1 MRWSHRFSALTASL
15 LFSLGSFASASLPDF
30 DAQSYLAHVKYLSSD
45 ALEGRGDGAPGL
57 EKAAEY
63 IAARF
68 KDAGLQPA
76 GDAGTYFQSFRAPV
90 GSQLGPDSRLT
101 FRIGQETIE
110 ARPNR
115 DFVPFAAADKDKVH
129 VSGQMVFVGYGIAAE
144 EYKYDDYK
152 NFDVTDK
159 IVLLLTHEPRETD
172 PTSPFEGTEL
182 TMHGHDR
189 TKAMNAKY
197 RSARAVLIVED
208 PVNHDGSEESLTDPS
223 LAGQVEE
230 LGIDAVRISRSL
242 AQRLLE
248 TQHRDLPEI
257 QKQID
262 AKMAPASFPLANV
275 EAEVYVDATR
285 ILKTVR
291 NVVGLLPGTVP
302 AFADETVV
310 IGAHYDHLGRGGRS
324 SMDSKLIGQIH
335 NGADDNASGV
345 AGVLELAAAFARDPA
360 PRKRGYLFITFAAE
374 ELGLNGSAY
383 WASHPTRL
391 IDKVIAMLNMD
402 MIGRVRDNQIILGGI
417 GTSPSFPALVDAAA
431 KAAGLELKS
440 TRSGYGASDHTSFY
454 VKNVPVLFF
463 FSGLHSD
470 YHRPTDDWDRI
481 NAVGATKVLT
491 MVYDIASQLDDWDG
505 RLPFTKVDE
514 PMTTGNVTGAG
525 GGYGTY
531 FGSIPDMTAEVKGVR
546 FADIR
551 PGSPAAKAGLQA
563 GDVMVRFAGKEVANL
578 QDFSYLLRTHKPGD
592 VVEVTVMRN
601 DQPLTVEVKLENR
614 GR

>member
-1 MRWSHRFSALTASL
+1 MRSSHRYSALAASL
-15 LFSLGSFASASLPDF
+15 LFSLGGFASASLPDF
-30 DAQSYLAHVKYLSSD
+30 DAQRYLAHVKYLSSD
-45 ALEGRGDGAPGL
+45 ALEGRGDGTPGL

-76 GDAGTYFQSFRAPV
+76 GDAGTYFQSFQAPV

-115 DFVPFAAADKDKVH
+115 DFVPFAAADKDKAH
-129 VSGQMVFVGYGIAAE
+129 VSGQLVFVGYGIAAE

-152 NFDVTDK
+152 SFDVTDK
-159 IVLLLTHEPRETD
+159 IVMVLTHEPREAD
-172 PTSPFEGTEL
+172 PTSPFEGTDL

-197 RSARAVLIVED
+197 RNARAVLIVED
-208 PVNHDGSEESLTDPS
+208 PVNHGGSEENLTHLF
-223 LAGQVEE
+223 LAGQAEE
-230 LGIDAVRISRSL
+230 LGIDAIRISRSL

-248 TQHRDLPEI
+248 TQHRDLLEI

-262 AKMAPASFPLANV
+262 AKMTPASFQLTNV

-302 AFADETVV
+302 ALADETVV

-383 WASHPTRL
+383 WASHPTRP

-417 GTSPSFPALVDAAA
+417 GTSPSFPALVDTAA

-481 NAVGATKVLT
+481 NAAGATKVLA
-491 MVYDIASQLDDWDG
+491 MVYDIASQLDDRDG
-505 RLPFTKVDE
+505 RLQFTKVDE
-514 PMTTGNVTGAG
+514 PMTTGNVKGAG

-563 GDVMVRFAGKEVANL
+563 GDVMVRFADKEVANL

-601 DQPLTVEVKLENR
+601 DQPLTVDVKLDVR
-614 GR
+614 R

>member
-1 MRWSHRFSALTASL
+1 MRSSHRYSALAASL
-15 LFSLGSFASASLPDF
+15 LFSLGGFASASLPDF
-30 DAQSYLAHVKYLSSD
+30 DAQRYLAHVKYLSSD
-45 ALEGRGDGAPGL
+45 ALEGRGDGTPGL

-76 GDAGTYFQSFRAPV
+76 GDAGTYFQSFQAPV

-115 DFVPFAAADKDKVH
+115 DFVPFAAADKDKAH
-129 VSGQMVFVGYGIAAE
+129 VSGQLVFVGYGIAAE

-152 NFDVTDK
+152 SFDVTDK
-159 IVLLLTHEPRETD
+159 IVMVLTHEPREAD
-172 PTSPFEGTEL
+172 PTSPFEGTDL

-197 RSARAVLIVED
+197 RNARAVLIVED
-208 PVNHDGSEESLTDPS
+208 PVNHDGSEENLTHPF
-223 LAGQVEE
+223 LAGQAEE
-230 LGIDAVRISRSL
+230 LGIDAIRISRSL

-248 TQHRDLPEI
+248 TQHRDLLEI

-262 AKMAPASFPLANV
+262 AKMTPASFQLTNV

-302 AFADETVV
+302 ALADETVV

-383 WASHPTRL
+383 WASHPTRP

-417 GTSPSFPALVDAAA
+417 GTSPSFPALVDTAA

-481 NAVGATKVLT
+481 NAAGATKVLA
-491 MVYDIASQLDDWDG
+491 MVYDIASQLDDRDG
-505 RLPFTKVDE
+505 RLQFTKVDE
-514 PMTTGNVTGAG
+514 PMTTGNVKGAG

-563 GDVMVRFAGKEVANL
+563 GDVMVRFADKEVANL

-601 DQPLTVEVKLENR
+601 DQPLTVDVKLDVR
-614 GR
+614 R

>member
-1 MRWSHRFSALTASL
+1 MRSNHRCSALAASL
-15 LFSLGSFASASLPDF
+15 LFSLGSFASASLPNF

-45 ALEGRGDGAPGL
+45 ALEGRGDGTPGL

-76 GDAGTYFQSFRAPV
+76 GDAGTYFQSFQAPV

-115 DFVPFAAADKDKVH
+115 DFVPFAAADKDKAH
-129 VSGQMVFVGYGIAAE
+129 VSGQLLFVGYGIAAE
-144 EYKYDDYK
+144 EYKYDDYQ

-159 IVLLLTHEPRETD
+159 IVMVLTHEPRETD
-172 PTSPFEGTEL
+172 PGSPFEGTDL

-197 RSARAVLIVED
+197 RNARAVLIVED
-208 PVNHDGSEESLTDPS
+208 PVNHDGSEENLTHPS

-230 LGIDAVRISRSL
+230 LGIDAIRISRSL

-248 TQHRDLPEI
+248 TQHRDLLEI

-262 AKMAPASFPLANV
+262 AKMAPASFPLTNV
-275 EAEVYVDATR
+275 DAEVYVDATR

-302 AFADETVV
+302 ALADETVV

-360 PRKRGYLFITFAAE
+360 PRKRGYLFIAFAAE
-374 ELGLNGSAY
+374 ELGLNGSAW
-383 WASHPTRL
+383 WASHPTRP

-402 MIGRVRDNQIILGGI
+402 MIGRVRNNQIILGGI

-481 NAVGATKVLT
+481 NAAGATKVLA
-491 MVYDIASQLDDWDG
+491 MVYDIASQLDDRDG
-505 RLPFTKVDE
+505 RLQFTKVDE
-514 PMTTGNVTGAG
+514 PMTTGNVKGAG

-551 PGSPAAKAGLQA
+551 PGGPAAKAGLQA

-592 VVEVTVMRN
+592 VVEVTVMRD
-601 DQPLTVEVKLENR
+601 DQPLTVQVMLENR

>member
-1 MRWSHRFSALTASL
+1 MRSSHRYSALAASL
-15 LFSLGSFASASLPDF
+15 LFSLGGFASASLPDL
-30 DAQSYLAHVKYLSSD
+30 DAQRYLAHVKYLSSD
-45 ALEGRGDGAPGL
+45 ALEGRGDGTPGL

-76 GDAGTYFQSFRAPV
+76 GDAGTYFQSFQAPV

-115 DFVPFAAADKDKVH
+115 DFVPFAAADKDKAH
-129 VSGQMVFVGYGIAAE
+129 VSGQLVFVGYGIAAE

-152 NFDVTDK
+152 SFDVTDK
-159 IVLLLTHEPRETD
+159 IVMVLTHEPREAD
-172 PTSPFEGTEL
+172 PTSPFEGTNL

-197 RSARAVLIVED
+197 RNARAVLIVED
-208 PVNHDGSEESLTDPS
+208 PVNHDGSEENLTHPF
-223 LAGQVEE
+223 LAGQAEE
-230 LGIDAVRISRSL
+230 LGIDAIRISRSL
-242 AQRLLE
+242 AQRLLK
-248 TQHRDLPEI
+248 TQHRDLLEI

-262 AKMAPASFPLANV
+262 AKMTPASFQLTNV

-302 AFADETVV
+302 ALADETVV

-383 WASHPTRL
+383 WASHPTRP

-402 MIGRVRDNQIILGGI
+402 MIGRVHDNQIILGGI
-417 GTSPSFPALVDAAA
+417 GTSPSFPALVDTAA

-481 NAVGATKVLT
+481 NAVGATKVLA
-491 MVYDIASQLDDWDG
+491 MVYEIASQLDDRDG
-505 RLPFTKVDE
+505 RLQFTKVDE
-514 PMTTGNVTGAG
+514 PMTTGNVKGAG

-563 GDVMVRFAGKEVANL
+563 GDVMVRFADKEVANL

-601 DQPLTVEVKLENR
+601 DQPLTVDVKLDVR
-614 GR
+614 R